1 MAHMNTALLVV
12 GAVFVSLAALLHV
25 YIFTLE
31 SVNWSRPATWKI
43 FGIRSQAHADII
55 RPMAFNQGFYNLFL
69 AVEAGLGVVLIGV
82 SMPVAVTLM
91 VVGAG
96 SMVLAALVLLLSSKT
111 TRRSALIQ
119 GVPPFIALLFVL
131 LSALVS

>member
-1 MAHMNTALLVV
+1 MNPPLLVLS
-12 GAVFVSLAALLHV
+12 AIFVALAALLHI

-31 SVNWSRPATWKI
+31 SVTWSQPTTWRI
-43 FGIRSQAHADII
+43 FGIRTQGDADTIK
-55 RPMAFNQGFYNLFL
+55 PMAFNQGFYNLFL
-69 AVEAGLGVVLIGV
+69 AVETGLGVILLAV
-82 SMPVAVTLM
+82 SLPVAVTLL

-119 GVPPFIALLFVL
+119 GVPPFIGLLFLL
-131 LSALVS
+131 LSALAG

>member
-1 MAHMNTALLVV
+1 MNQLLLVLS
-12 GAVFVSLAALLHV
+12 AIFVALAAVLHV

-31 SVNWSRPATWKI
+31 SVNWSQPATWTI
-43 FGIRSQAHADII
+43 FGIRTQRDADTIK
-55 RPMAFNQGFYNLFL
+55 PMAFNQGFYNLFL
-69 AVEAGLGVVLIGV
+69 AVEAGLGVILLSVSV
-82 SMPVAVTLM
+82 SMPVAITLV

-119 GVPPFIALLFVL
+119 GVPAFVGLLFLL
-131 LSALVS
+131 LSSALAS

>member
-1 MAHMNTALLVV
+1 MNPALLII
-12 GAVFVSLAALLHV
+12 GAIFVSIAALLHV

-31 SVNWSRPATWKI
+31 SVNWTKPATWRI
-43 FGIRSQAHADII
+43 FGIRSQADADTIK
-55 RPMAFNQGFYNLFL
+55 PMAFNQGFYNLFL
-69 AVEAGLGVVLIGV
+69 AVEAGLGVAVLAV
-82 SMPVAVTLM
+82 SLPVAITLI

-119 GVPPFIALLFVL
+119 GVPPFIGLLFL
-131 LSALVS
+131 LASGLLG

>member
-1 MAHMNTALLVV
+1 MNQLLLVLS
-12 GAVFVSLAALLHV
+12 AIFVALAAVLHV

-31 SVNWSRPATWKI
+31 SVNWSQPATWTI
-43 FGIRSQAHADII
+43 FGIRTQRDADTIK
-55 RPMAFNQGFYNLFL
+55 PMAFNQGFYNLFL
-69 AVEAGLGVVLIGV
+69 AVESGLGVILLAV
-82 SMPVAVTLM
+82 SMPVAITLV

-119 GVPPFIALLFVL
+119 GVPAFVGLLFLL
-131 LSALVS
+131 LSSALAS